1 MEKGAEVNI
10 ELLSVLGSLPLYLL
24 PPPIMDD
31 HAGALAAIAAHYGH
45 PTPPSTIATAW
56 GVWGCSLNEFIA
68 MLMMPLNE
76 QAQ

>member
-1 MEKGAEVNI
+1 MNI
-10 ELLSVLGSLPLYLL
+10 EFLSLLGGLPLYLL
-24 PPPIMDD
+24 PPPIMEDP
-31 HAGALAAIAAHYGH
+31 AGILASIAAHYGH

-68 MLMMPLNE
+68 MLQMPLNE